1 MAPERPAP
9 KKSSVRKRK
18 RLRRTNGGQARPLQE
33 MSATAGVVRLE
44 SLSASHSFSPI
55 CTKAGLLR
63 LDVLRCPIVTFA
75 DLFAGGKAASPEFSG

>member
-18 RLRRTNGGQARPLQE
+18 RLRRTNGGQAGPL
-33 MSATAGVVRLE
+33 GDVRDSRRRSVGIPISQPQL
-44 SLSASHSFSPI
+44 FSRLHQG
-55 CTKAGLLR
+55 GLLR